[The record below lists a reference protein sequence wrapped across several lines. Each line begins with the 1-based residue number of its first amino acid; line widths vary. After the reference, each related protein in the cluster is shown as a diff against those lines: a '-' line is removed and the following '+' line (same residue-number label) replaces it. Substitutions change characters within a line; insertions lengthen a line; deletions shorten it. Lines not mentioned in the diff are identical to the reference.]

1 MKKQI
6 WVRDRNF
13 YKIFFALALTVA
25 AQNLVAY
32 SVNLADNIM
41 LGAYSENA
49 LAGASLA
56 NQIQYVLQMAIL
68 GVGEGIVVLSSRL
81 WGAKEI
87 DKLGGVVNIGMKFG
101 VIFAAALTFVIFCF
115 PGAVFG
121 LLSNEPA
128 VVAQAADY
136 GRIICWTY
144 IFFAY
149 TNILIAFMRSV
160 QTVRIGFYI
169 SAAALLINVLLNYMF
184 IYGNW
189 GAPEM
194 GIKGAAAATLISR
207 IIEACIITV
216 YVFRID
222 KKVKL
227 AFRAILGKVSKVQLR
242 QFVKIAFPVML
253 GNVSWGVAMTV
264 QIGFVGHLGTA
275 VIAAYSIAT
284 TVFQIVSVVE
294 YGSASAAN
302 VLIAKTIGE
311 KDIPRVKLYSR
322 CIQVMFVLIGIVSG
336 VIMFFFRDFIIQA
349 YDISPAAQM
358 YALSFMLIMSL
369 ELVGTS
375 YQMAVIT
382 GIIRGGGDT
391 KFAFFNDFL
400 FMWCL
405 ILPLSGLAA
414 FVWNLSPVWVFFI
427 LKSDQLLKCIPA
439 ALRVNGNRWIKKFPE
454 ETKKKSECPACAAD
468 QNSS

>member
-1 MKKQI
+1 
-6 WVRDRNF
+6 
-13 YKIFFALALTVA
+13 
-25 AQNLVAY
+25 
-32 SVNLADNIM
+32 
-41 LGAYSENA
+41 
-49 LAGASLA
+49 
-56 NQIQYVLQMAIL
+56 
-68 GVGEGIVVLSSRL
+68 
-81 WGAKEI
+81 
-87 DKLGGVVNIGMKFG
+87 
-101 VIFAAALTFVIFCF
+101 
-115 PGAVFG
+115 
-121 LLSNEPA
+121 
-128 VVAQAADY
+128 
-136 GRIICWTY
+136 
-144 IFFAY
+144 
-149 TNILIAFMRSV
+149 MRSV
-160 QTVRIGFYI
+160 QTVKIGFFI
-169 SAAALLINVLLNYMF
+169 SVSALLINVFLNYIF
-184 IYGNW
+184 IYGNL

-194 GIKGAAAATLISR
+194 GVRGAAIATLISR
-207 IIEACIITV
+207 IVEACIITV

-227 AFRAILGKVSKVQLR
+227 AFRTIVGKANKVQLG

-253 GNVSWGVAMTV
+253 GNVSWGIAMTV

-294 YGSASAAN
+294 YGAAAAAN
-302 VLIAKTIGE
+302 VVIAKTIGE

-322 CIQVMFVLIGIVSG
+322 CIQVIFVLTGIASGIV
-336 VIMFFFRDFIIQA
+336 MFFFRGFVIQA
-349 YDISPAAQM
+349 YDISPAAQ
-358 YALSFMLIMSL
+358 ALALDFMLIMSL
-369 ELVGTS
+369 ELVGTA

-414 FVWNLSPVWVFFI
+414 FVWNLPPVWVFFI

-454 ETKKKSECPACAAD
+454 EAREKAACPACAAD

>member
-1 MKKQI
+1 M
-6 WVRDRNF
+6 VRDRNF
-13 YKIFFALALTVA
+13 YKIFFMMALTVA
-25 AQNLVAY
+25 AQHLVTY

-49 LAGASLA
+49 LAGASLV
-56 NQIQYVLQMAIL
+56 NQIQYVLQMAII
-68 GVGEGIVVLSSRL
+68 GAGEGIVVLSSRY
-81 WGAKEI
+81 WGANET

-101 VIFAAALTFVIFCF
+101 VTFAAALTFVIFCF
-115 PGAVFG
+115 PEAVFG
-121 LLSNEPA
+121 LLSNEAA
-128 VVAQAADY
+128 VVAEAADY
-136 GRIICWTY
+136 GRIICWSY
-144 IFFAY
+144 VLFAY
-149 TNILIAFMRSV
+149 TNILICFMRSV
-160 QTVRIGFYI
+160 QTVKIGFYI
-169 SAAALLINVLLNYMF
+169 SAVTLGINVLLNSIL

-194 GIKGAAAATLISR
+194 GVKGAAVATLISR
-207 IIEACIITV
+207 SIEAVIITL

-227 AFRAILGKVSKVQLR
+227 AFHTIWRKANTAQLK
-242 QFVKIAFPVML
+242 QYIKIAFPVML
-253 GNVSWGVAMTV
+253 GQVSWGVAMTV
-264 QIGFVGHLGTA
+264 QLGIVGHLGTA

-294 YGSASAAN
+294 YGSASVAN
-302 VLIAKTIGE
+302 VVIAKTIGE

-322 CIQVMFVLIGIVSG
+322 SIQVMFVLIGIVSG
-336 VIMFFFRDFIIQA
+336 VIMFFFRGLIIQA
-349 YDISPAAQM
+349 YDISPAAQA
-358 YALSFMLIMSL
+358 YALDFMLIMSL
-369 ELVGTS
+369 ELVGTA

-405 ILPLSGLAA
+405 ILPISGLAA
-414 FVWNLSPVWVFFI
+414 FVWNLDPVWVFFI

-439 ALRVNGNRWIKKFPE
+439 ALRVNGNKWIKQFPE
-454 ETKKKSECPACAAD
+454 ETQE
-468 QNSS
+468 SSA